1 MRSDF
6 QSALRLVRS
15 KPGFAL
21 AVILTIGLGVGAVT
35 AVLTLAD
42 PILFRALPFPR
53 ADRLFMLKAVDARL
67 HLPDAVRA
75 EAGHHG
81 FSAVGD
87 FNGPIDI
94 GRIGLATDTSISY
107 SVSRGYLGALG
118 VQPVVGRTFRDDE
131 YTTDHRAGV
140 ALIMFGLW
148 QSAFGGRADIVGQ
161 RVTFS
166 GARGRTYEVIG
177 VLPKAFFFPDAVNEQ
192 PALLIPGA
200 LDPARTQANVVTYP
214 LVRLRDGVSPGAAIA
229 EMQAIVTNVEREFPA
244 YERDR
249 RVTLVPL
256 RESLFGRV
264 QTPLLMLLA
273 ATLSVLLLAS
283 VNLSHLVMAWLRA
296 RARDTAIRLAI
307 GASRWRIVRQLL
319 IEAFVL
325 FACGGIAA
333 LGMAAGLSRLMMAYM
348 PPLLHTYH
356 LVPAMLDW
364 RVAGFSLG
372 LTAAAA
378 IVSALF
384 PAIRASR
391 EDLRTTLQGSS
402 AADGRRGVLRS
413 GSVLVFAQ
421 AALGIALLVTGLL
434 IVRSFAALVAT
445 PLGFAP
451 EHVRTIGLEFPS
463 GVAEDP
469 AAVPPLQRRVYDALL
484 PRMPIALVDGIPGMH
499 LSTAVS
505 RPDLELQRPPVLAWP
520 VSGTFFDVFGLRLV
534 RGRLF
539 TDAEAFSDAPV
550 AVIDQRAADLL
561 WPGADPI
568 GRSIKELRGPVR
580 MVVGVVQTIR
590 SDLLG
595 QRFQRGGAFLPF
607 SRSRFYIIAY
617 RAERSDPTIAELT
630 SIVGQV
636 VPGTRATSQ
645 PLELF
650 ERQLGQPR
658 FLALLLGVLAVLAI
672 LLTVVGVFG
681 VVNHEVAR
689 RTKEIGIRLA
699 LGAEPPR
706 IRRLVL
712 AGALAPALLGG
723 ILGLSVSLWLTETL
737 RSLLYG
743 LSPHDPVVYLTTLI
757 VMLMTVAVGTLMPAR
772 RATRVDPMVALRAE

>member
-1 MRSDF
+1 MRSDW
-6 QSALRLVRS
+6 QSAFRLIRS
-15 KPGFAL
+15 NPGFAA
-21 AVILTIGLGVGAVT
+21 AVILTLGVAVGAVT

-42 PILFRALPFPR
+42 PILFRPLPFPR
-53 ADRLFMLKAVDARL
+53 PDRLFILKAVNASL

-75 EAGHHG
+75 EAEHHG
-81 FSAVGD
+81 FSALGD
-87 FNGPIDI
+87 FDGPIDV
-94 GRIGLATDTSISY
+94 GRIGSANDTSISY
-107 SVSRGYLGALG
+107 AVSRGYLAALG
-118 VQPVVGRTFRDDE
+118 VQPAVGRTFRDDE
-131 YTTDHRAGV
+131 YTTDHRADV
-140 ALIMFGLW
+140 ALITFSLW

-166 GARGRTYEVIG
+166 GARGHSYEVVG
-177 VLPKAFFFPDAVNEQ
+177 VLPRAFLFPDIVNKQ

-200 LDPARTQANVVTYP
+200 LDPARTQANVVISP
-214 LVRLRDGVSPGAAIA
+214 VVRLRDGVSEAAAVA
-229 EMQAIVTNVEREFPA
+229 EMQGIVANVEREFPA

-249 RVTLVPL
+249 RVALVPL

-264 QTPLLMLLA
+264 RIPLLMLLA
-273 ATLSVLLLAS
+273 ATISVLLLAS
-283 VNLSHLVMAWLRA
+283 VNLSHLVMARLRA
-296 RARDTAIRLAI
+296 RARDIGIRRAI

-319 IEAFVL
+319 IEALVL

-333 LGMAAGLSRLMMAYM
+333 LAMAAGLSRLMMAYM

-356 LVPAMLDW
+356 VVPAMLDW
-364 RVAGFSLG
+364 RVGGFGLA
-372 LTAAAA
+372 LTAGAAV
-378 IVSALF
+378 VSGLL

-391 EDLRTTLQGSS
+391 ENLRTILHGSS
-402 AADGRRGVLRS
+402 AADGRRGVLRADT
-413 GSVLVFAQ
+413 VLVFAQ
-421 AALGIALLVTGLL
+421 AALGITLLVTGLL
-434 IVRSFAALVAT
+434 IVRSFAMLAAT

-451 EHVRTIGLEFPS
+451 DHVRTIGLEFPP
-463 GVAEDP
+463 GIAEEP
-469 AAVPPLQRRVYDALL
+469 PAVPGLQRRVYDALL
-484 PRMPIALVDGIPGMH
+484 PRMPIALVEGIPGMH

-539 TDAEAFSDAPV
+539 TDAEAFSNAPV
-550 AVIDQRAADLL
+550 AVVDQRAAELL

-568 GRSIKELRGPVR
+568 GRSIKELRGSIR

-595 QRFQRGGAFLPF
+595 TGFQRGGAFLPF
-607 SRSRFYIIAY
+607 SRSRSYIVAY
-617 RAERSDPTIAELT
+617 RADPSAPTMAELT
-630 SIVGQV
+630 AIAGEV
-636 VPGTRATSQ
+636 VPGTRATSR

-658 FLALLLGVLAVLAI
+658 FLALLLGVLAAIAI

-689 RTKEIGIRLA
+689 RTKEIGIRVA
-699 LGAEPPR
+699 LGAETPR

-712 AGALAPALLGG
+712 GGALAPALLGG
-723 ILGLSVSLWLTETL
+723 ILGLSVSLWFTETL

-743 LSPHDPVVYLTTLI
+743 LSPHDPAVYLATLA
-757 VMLMTVAVGTLMPAR
+757 VMLVTVVIGTLLPAH
-772 RATRVDPMVALRAE
+772 RATRVDPIVALRAE